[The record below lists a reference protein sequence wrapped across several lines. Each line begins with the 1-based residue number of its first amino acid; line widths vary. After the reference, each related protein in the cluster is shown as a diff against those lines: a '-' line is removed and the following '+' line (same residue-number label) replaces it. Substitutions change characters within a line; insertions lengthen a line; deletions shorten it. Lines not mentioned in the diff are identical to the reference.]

1 MAGKIKGILVF
12 ILAMFLLFGCDPT
25 TGEGSAN
32 GEGQGTQTPDDG
44 GDTQT
49 PTNPQPQNPSAV
61 SEYNVVTDLNTVT
74 VTWTNPKD
82 ADLDYVSLRYAKT
95 EKPTQIIYNY
105 KNYDGPGAECSYTYT
120 GLLNSVS
127 YTFTF
132 IAFDKD
138 GNHSEPVTFEA
149 VPRDW
154 VAPGKVTNVTVVPPL
169 HTFDGYYETT
179 FSWTNPFDEDLEY
192 VVIEIFTEKY
202 EYTRPGGEYLHAKP
216 AEKMTYGLSAHY
228 AENVYINFYTVDIYG
243 NKSEPLKCGPYI
255 WKWDGQ

>member
-12 ILAMFLLFGCDPT
+12 ILAMFLIFGCDPK

-49 PTNPQPQNPSAV
+49 PTDPQPQNPSAV
-61 SEYNVVTDLNTVT
+61 SDYNVVTDLNTVT

-138 GNHSEPVTFEA
+138 GNQSETVTFEA

-154 VAPGKVTNVTVVPPL
+154 VAPGKVLNVTVEKTSLAVYGQY
-169 HTFDGYYETT
+169 DIKV
-179 FSWTNPFDEDLEY
+179 SWTNPFDEDLEY
-192 VVIEIFTEKY
+192 VIIEYFIEDQ
-202 EYTRPGGEYLHAKP
+202 ELTRPGGEYLQAKP
-216 AEKMTYGLSAHY
+216 AERMIYNKWGNNLK
-228 AENVYINFYTVDIYG
+228 NIYINFYTVDVYG
-243 NKSEPLKCGPYI
+243 NKSEPLKCGPYT
-255 WKWDGQ
+255 WNG

>member
-1 MAGKIKGILVF
+1 MASKIKGILVF
-12 ILAMFLLFGCDPT
+12 ILAMFLLFGCDPK
-25 TGEGSAN
+25 TGEGSGN

-49 PTNPQPQNPSAV
+49 PTEPQPQNPSAV
-61 SEYNVVTDLNTVT
+61 SDYNVVTDLNTVT

-127 YTFTF
+127 CTFTF

-138 GNHSEPVTFEA
+138 GNQSEPVTFEA

-154 VAPGKVTNVTVVPPL
+154 VAPGKVLNVTVKKWE
-169 HTFDGYYETT
+169 DYYVSSFTIDIT
-179 FSWTNPFDEDLEY
+179 WTHPFDEDLVQVIVEESVDGREKEIIGNGAAAPAGSGHAVTSGLWGVEY
-192 VVIEIFTEKY
+192 YFYFT
-202 EYTRPGGEYLHAKP
+202 TID
-216 AEKMTYGLSAHY
+216 
-228 AENVYINFYTVDIYG
+228 VYG
-243 NKSEPLKCGPYI
+243 NKSEPQKFGPYI
-255 WKWDGQ
+255 WE

>member
-1 MAGKIKGILVF
+1 MASKIKGILVF

-49 PTNPQPQNPSAV
+49 PTDPQPQNPSAV

-138 GNHSEPVTFEA
+138 GNQSEPVTFEA

-154 VAPGKVTNVTVVPPL
+154 VAPGKVLNVTVKKVE
-169 HTFDGYYETT
+169 DYYVSSFTIKV
-179 FSWTNPFDEDLEY
+179 SWTNPFDEDL
-192 VVIEIFTEKY
+192 VQVIVEKSVN
-202 EYTRPGGEYLHAKP
+202 GGEKSVIGNGAAAP
-216 AEKMTYGLSAHY
+216 AGSDYAVTSGLWSEEY
-228 AENVYINFYTVDIYG
+228 YFYFTTIDVYG
-243 NKSEPLKCGPYI
+243 NKSEPQKFGPYI
-255 WKWDGQ
+255 WE

>member
-1 MAGKIKGILVF
+1 MASKIKGILVF
-12 ILAMFLLFGCDPT
+12 ILAMFLLFGCDPK

-49 PTNPQPQNPSAV
+49 PTEPQPQNPSAV
-61 SEYNVVTDLNTVT
+61 SDYNVVTDLNTVT

-138 GNHSEPVTFEA
+138 GNQSEPVTFEA

-154 VAPGKVTNVTVVPPL
+154 VAPGKVMNVTVKKRE
-169 HTFDGYYETT
+169 DYYVSSFNIDIT
-179 FSWTNPFDEDLEY
+179 WTNPFDEDLAQ
-192 VVIEIFTEKY
+192 VIVEKSVN
-202 EYTRPGGEYLHAKP
+202 GGEKEIIGNGYEAP
-216 AEKMTYGLSAHY
+216 AGSGYASAAANWGVEY
-228 AENVYINFYTVDIYG
+228 YFYFTTIDVYG
-243 NKSEPLKCGPYI
+243 NKSEPQKFGPYI
-255 WKWDGQ
+255 WE